1 MMSPGYAT
9 LAVPEL
15 ETAEQFTL
23 WAIRSWVEAH
33 KASTTIFDRLAKGF
47 DLAGVPDG
55 LFALD
60 EMLSVIAASSCV
72 QIDVRCVRCQSIGDG
87 ESAML
92 KILIAAQAGR
102 LTSVRDGFANWLPPA
117 AVRLAADAARRFA
130 ASLWSAGMVLPSRQQ
145 LPVALPRTSISH
157 CPDPGI
163 RLRQ

>member
-1 MMSPGYAT
+1 MSPGYAT

-23 WAIRSWVEAH
+23 WAIRSWVEAY
-33 KASTTIFDRLAKGF
+33 KSSTPIFDRLTKGF
-47 DLAGVPDG
+47 NLAGAPDG

-60 EMLSVIAASSCV
+60 EMLSVIVASSCV
-72 QIDVRCVRCQSIGDG
+72 QVDVRCVRCQSIGDG

-92 KILIAAQAGR
+92 KILAAAQEGR
-102 LTSVRDGFANWLPPA
+102 LTSVRDGFASWLPPA
-117 AVRLAADAARRFA
+117 AVRLAADAARRLA
-130 ASLWSAGMVLPSRQQ
+130 ASLWTAGMVLPARQQ
-145 LPVALPRTSISH
+145 LPVARRQDVISH

>member
-1 MMSPGYAT
+1 MRANYAT

-23 WAIRSWVEAH
+23 WAIRSWVEAY
-33 KASTTIFDRLAKGF
+33 KASTPIFDRLAKGF
-47 DLAGVPDG
+47 DLAGAPDG

-60 EMLSVIAASSCV
+60 EMLSVVAASSCV
-72 QIDVRCVRCQSIGDG
+72 QIDVRCIRCQSIGDG
-87 ESAML
+87 EGAML
-92 KILIAAQAGR
+92 KILVAAQAGQ
-102 LTSVRDGFANWLPPA
+102 LASVRDGFAIWLPPA

-145 LPVALPRTSISH
+145 LPVNRRQESISH